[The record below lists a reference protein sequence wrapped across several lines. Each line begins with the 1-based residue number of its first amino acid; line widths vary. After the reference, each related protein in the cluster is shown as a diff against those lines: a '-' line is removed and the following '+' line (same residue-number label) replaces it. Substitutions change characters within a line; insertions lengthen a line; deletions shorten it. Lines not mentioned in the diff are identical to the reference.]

1 MNLGDIFITYLEY
14 EDVPNG
20 KSRPVL
26 YIEQDDEFY
35 YVFKITNKYQNKS
48 KSIRAKYAKI
58 TDWQKSGLNKESW
71 IDCNKRYQLRID
83 KTRLKGIGNLTI
95 TDLNNLKK
103 FIW

>member
-35 YVFKITNKYQNKS
+35 YVFKITSKYQSKS

-58 TDWQKSGLNKESW
+58 TDRSEERRVGKE
-71 IDCNKRYQLRID
+71 CR
-83 KTRLKGIGNLTI
+83 TRWSA
-95 TDLNNLKK
+95 DH
-103 FIW
+103 